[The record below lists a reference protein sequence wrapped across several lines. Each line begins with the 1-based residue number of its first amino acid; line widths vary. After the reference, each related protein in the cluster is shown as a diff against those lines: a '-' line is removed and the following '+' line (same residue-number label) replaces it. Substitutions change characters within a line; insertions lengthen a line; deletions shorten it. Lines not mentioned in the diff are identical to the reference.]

1 MLCRTQVYEGS
12 GIRTRLSWSQV
23 ILKRL
28 FREIYE
34 FQTRSKAFSTYHF
47 THYFVK
53 YNGTVLI
60 RHIHSRLNP
69 INDIYTYIYKTKDPR
84 SVVMQHSLLSSYE
97 QDQNVQQ

>member
-1 MLCRTQVYEGS
+1 MYMCMCIYREAQIFANGMSMLCRTQVYEGS
-12 GIRTRLSWSQV
+12 GIGTRLSWSQV

-53 YNGTVLI
+53 YNGTV
-60 RHIHSRLNP
+60 
-69 INDIYTYIYKTKDPR
+69 
-84 SVVMQHSLLSSYE
+84 
-97 QDQNVQQ
+97 